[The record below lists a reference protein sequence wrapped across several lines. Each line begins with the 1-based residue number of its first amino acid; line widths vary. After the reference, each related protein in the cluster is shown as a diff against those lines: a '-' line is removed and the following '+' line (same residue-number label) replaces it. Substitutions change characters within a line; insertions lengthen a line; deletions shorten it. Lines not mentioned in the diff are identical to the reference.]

1 MKPYM
6 LYTYAQA
13 CLSEKKKRTVA
24 SCLITLLKT
33 LNGKPTSKLISDA
46 EFAAGYPAKTYSSS
60 LALMESPGSL
70 PYHGKEISL
79 STLHTISSG
88 PGK

>member
-1 MKPYM
+1 M
-6 LYTYAQA
+6 
-13 CLSEKKKRTVA
+13 SVKKKKKHKTVA

-46 EFAAGYPAKTYSSS
+46 EFAAGNPVKTDSSS
-60 LALMESPGSL
+60 LALIESPGSL